1 MAVAL
6 TDRQRFFANQYGVD
20 RELFQRCRGLHLQIG
35 TTNWLEQPTGG
46 PMHFHCVLHQRSA
59 SSRCL
64 ALYETDRG
72 ALGEGD

>member
-35 TTNWLEQPTGG
+35 TTNW
-46 PMHFHCVLHQRSA
+46 RSNPL
-59 SSRCL
+59 SLCFTSTIGVVEVPGTL
-64 ALYETDRG
+64 
-72 ALGEGD
+72 